1 MIKNSSKNEIN
12 FEMFICNKHIF
23 EYQIK
28 KKTKNLLN
36 KAEKYDKEIN
46 KELKESKNLNSKK
59 FEKEKDCIIF

>member
-1 MIKNSSKNEIN
+1 
-12 FEMFICNKHIF
+12 MFLCNKHIF

-36 KAEKYDKEIN
+36 KVEKYDKEIN